1 MADRE
6 RARDERSPE
15 QIRAEIERT
24 RSHLDDTFDAIGDKL
39 SPGKFVDEL
48 WVRVQSEGASAVAHT
63 LREHPIPFTL
73 VGAGL
78 GWLVYE
84 RASGRPQRPDGRSS
98 RGSQRGV
105 DGYDVEYDGEE
116 YEGVE
121 YDGEDSRSG
130 IGARA
135 ADAVRH
141 GKESL
146 QEKKARLE
154 RSAADA
160 LHGAE
165 EKASSAA
172 GAVSEKLSE
181 AKESV
186 SETADSAARRVR
198 HGAERAQEGFWHML
212 ERNPVAVGAIALG
225 AGLAAG
231 LSAPRTR
238 WEDERMGRAARSFKQ
253 ETKHVVEETAGKVV
267 GVAQET
273 YDTVRE
279 EAGRKREEVM
289 ESDPLRQVVDEVK
302 ESAREVKTAAVDAAR
317 ERSREEGLTPEGMK
331 QMASRPAEAARRA
344 AKK

>member
-1 MADRE
+1 MADRQ
-6 RARDERSPE
+6 RARHERSPE

-24 RSHLDDTFDAIGDKL
+24 RSYLDDTFDAIGDKL

-48 WVRVQSEGASAVAHT
+48 WLRVQSEGASAVAHT
-63 LREHPIPFTL
+63 LREHPIPFAL
-73 VGAGL
+73 VGTGL

-84 RASGRPQRPDGRSS
+84 RASGRPHRPDGRSS
-98 RGSQRGV
+98 RGSHRGV
-105 DGYDVEYDGEE
+105 DGYDVEYDGED
-116 YEGVE
+116 YGVE
-121 YDGEDSRSG
+121 YDGEDSSSG

-135 ADAVRH
+135 ADAIRH
-141 GKESL
+141 GKESV
-146 QEKKARLE
+146 QERKARLE

-165 EKASSAA
+165 EKASSAV
-172 GAVSEKLSE
+172 GVVSEKLSE

-186 SETADSAARRVR
+186 ADTADSAARRVKHR
-198 HGAERAQEGFWHML
+198 AERAQEGFWHLL

-231 LSAPRTR
+231 LSVPRTR
-238 WEDERMGRAARSFKQ
+238 WEDERMGRTARSFKQ
-253 ETKHVVEETAGKVV
+253 ETKHVVEETAGKVM

-289 ESDPLRQVVDEVK
+289 ESDSLHQVVDEVK
-302 ESAREVKTAAVDAAR
+302 ESAQEVKTAAMDAAR
-317 ERSREEGLTPEGMK
+317 ERGKEEGLTTEGMK
-331 QMASRPAEAARRA
+331 QMASRPAQAARRA
-344 AKK
+344 GER

>member
-6 RARDERSPE
+6 RARDDRSPE
-15 QIRAEIERT
+15 EIRAEIERT
-24 RSHLDDTFDAIGDKL
+24 RTHLDDTFDAIGDKL

-84 RASGRPQRPDGRSS
+84 RANGRPRRPEGRLR
-98 RGSQRGV
+98 RGSHRGG
-105 DGYDVEYDGEE
+105 DGYDADYDRELS
-116 YEGVE
+116 EGVE
-121 YDGEDSRSG
+121 YEDDSNGGMGS
-130 IGARA
+130 RA
-135 ADAVRH
+135 ADAIRR

-146 QEKKARLE
+146 QEGKARLG

-172 GAVSEKLSE
+172 ETVSEKLSD

-186 SETADSAARRVR
+186 SETAEGAARRVK

-231 LSAPRTR
+231 LSVPRTR
-238 WEDERMGRAARSFKQ
+238 WEDERMGRAARAFKQ
-253 ETKHVVEETAGKVV
+253 ETKHVVEETAGKVM

-273 YDTVRE
+273 YDVVRE
-279 EAGRKREEVM
+279 EAGRKRENVM
-289 ESDPLRQVVDEVK
+289 ESGALHQVVDEVK
-302 ESAREVKTAAVDAAR
+302 ESVEEVKTSAADAAR

-331 QMASRPAEAARRA
+331 EMASRPAQAARRA

>member
-1 MADRE
+1 MADRQ

-15 QIRAEIERT
+15 EIRAEIERT

-39 SPGKFVDEL
+39 SPGRFVDEL

-84 RASGRPQRPDGRSS
+84 RASGRPRRGDRRRVR
-98 RGSQRGV
+98 RGSHRGG
-105 DGYDVEYDGEE
+105 DGYDMEYERELYDGAEH
-116 YEGVE
+116 YEGDE
-121 YDGEDSRSG
+121 NGGMGSK
-130 IGARA
+130 A
-135 ADAVRH
+135 ADALRH
-141 GKESL
+141 GKETL
-146 QEKKARLE
+146 QERKDRLE
-154 RSAADA
+154 RSAAAA

-172 GAVSEKLSE
+172 HAVTEKLSD

-186 SETADSAARRVR
+186 SETAEGAARRVR
-198 HGAERAQEGFWHML
+198 QGAERAQEGFWSML

-231 LSAPRTR
+231 LSVPRTR

-253 ETKHVVEETAGKVV
+253 ETKHVVEETAGKVM

-279 EAGRKREEVM
+279 EASRKRDEI
-289 ESDPLRQVVDEVK
+289 VDEVK
-302 ESAREVKTAAVDAAR
+302 ESAQEVKAAAADAAR

-344 AKK
+344 ARK

>member
-15 QIRAEIERT
+15 EIRAEIERT
-24 RSHLDDTFDAIGDKL
+24 RTHLDDTVDAIGDKL

-48 WVRVQSEGASAVAHT
+48 WVRVQSEGAAAVAHT

-84 RASGRPQRPDGRSS
+84 RASGRPHRPDRRVR
-98 RGSQRGV
+98 RGSHRGG
-105 DGYDVEYDGEE
+105 DGYDRQYDGDL

-121 YDGEDSRSG
+121 YEDDSDGGMRS
-130 IGARA
+130 RA
-135 ADAVRH
+135 ADALRH

-146 QEKKARLE
+146 QERKARLG

-160 LHGAE
+160 LHGAG

-172 GAVSEKLSE
+172 EAVSEKLSE

-186 SETADSAARRVR
+186 SETADGATRRVR
-198 HGAERAQEGFWHML
+198 HRAERAQEGFWDML

-231 LSAPRTR
+231 LSVPRTR

-253 ETKHVVEETAGKVV
+253 ETKHVVEETAGKVM

-273 YDTVRE
+273 YDAVRE
-279 EAGRKREEVM
+279 EAGRKRDEVM
-289 ESDPLRQVVDEVK
+289 ESDALHRVVDEVK
-302 ESAREVKTAAVDAAR
+302 ESVQEVKAAAADTAR

-331 QMASRPAEAARRA
+331 EMASRPAEAARRA

>member
-1 MADRE
+1 MADRQ

-15 QIRAEIERT
+15 EIRAEIERT

-39 SPGKFVDEL
+39 SPGRFVDEL

-84 RASGRPQRPDGRSS
+84 RASGGPGRAERRVR
-98 RGSQRGV
+98 RGSHRGG
-105 DGYDVEYDGEE
+105 DGYDMEYGRELYD
-116 YEGVE
+116 GVE
-121 YDGEDSRSG
+121 YDEDDANGGMGS
-130 IGARA
+130 RA
-135 ADAVRH
+135 ADALRH

-154 RSAADA
+154 RSAAAA

-172 GAVSEKLSE
+172 GAVTEKLTD
-181 AKESV
+181 AKEAV
-186 SETADSAARRVR
+186 SETAEGAARRVR
-198 HGAERAQEGFWHML
+198 RGAERAQEGFWSML

-231 LSAPRTR
+231 LSVPRTR
-238 WEDERMGRAARSFKQ
+238 WEDERIGRAARSFKQ
-253 ETKHVVEETAGKVV
+253 ETKHVVEETAGKVM

-279 EAGRKREEVM
+279 EAGRKRDE
-289 ESDPLRQVVDEVK
+289 LVDEVK
-302 ESAREVKTAAVDAAR
+302 ESAQEVKAAATDAAR
-317 ERSREEGLTPEGMK
+317 ERSKEEGLTPEGMK
-331 QMASRPAEAARRA
+331 QMASRPAAAARRA

>member
-84 RASGRPQRPDGRSS
+84 RATGRAPRQDARPS
-98 RGSQRGV
+98 RRAQSWG
-105 DGYDVEYDGEE
+105 DGYDVEYDRED
-116 YEGVE
+116 EGVE
-121 YDGEDSRSG
+121 YDGEDTRSG

-135 ADAVRH
+135 ADAIRH

-146 QEKKARLE
+146 QEKKARLGQ
-154 RSAADA
+154 SASDA

-165 EKASSAA
+165 EKASSTAE
-172 GAVSEKLSE
+172 AVSEKLSG

-186 SETADSAARRVR
+186 SDAADSAARRVR

-238 WEDERMGRAARSFKQ
+238 WEDERMGRAAKSFKK
-253 ETKHVVEETAGKVV
+253 ETKHVVEETAGKVM

-279 EAGRKREEVM
+279 EAGRKRDEIM
-289 ESDPLRQVVDEVK
+289 ESGPLQQVVDEVK
-302 ESAREVKTAAVDAAR
+302 ESAQEVKTAAVDAAC